1 MSFNYTPYPAPQA
14 AVRVLRPVV
23 PNNMREANMRSDM
36 QYLQAMA
43 HQLFAMGMETPQDF
57 DVIVTSGAISV
68 PPQPHTPVQTR
79 QFARPP
85 VPIVPMA
92 FPMTQSQGQAQQSQN
107 TNNNQG
113 FDEHNYFVADDIPQ
127 RGLSNDVIAAIPIR
141 IVRGRAKTELC
152 AICHE
157 NFESE
162 RFQKQLVCGH
172 GFHAHC
178 IGEWLSRNTR
188 CPTCRDVVKTPRHN

>member
-1 MSFNYTPYPAPQA
+1 MSFNYTTTTPQA
-14 AVRVLRPVV
+14 AVRVMRPVG
-23 PNNMREANMRSDM
+23 PANHITPANIRSDLQYM
-36 QYLQAMA
+36 QALA
-43 HQLFAMGMETPQDF
+43 HQLFAVGMETPQDF
-57 DVIVTSGAISV
+57 DMIVTSGAISV
-68 PPQPHTPVQTR
+68 PPSQQHHQQQQQQQPQFQTR
-79 QFARPP
+79 PYTRPP

-92 FPMTQSQGQAQQSQN
+92 PYAPVAHQV
-107 TNNNQG
+107 

-127 RGLSNDVIAAIPIR
+127 RGLTNDQIAAIPIR
-141 IVRGRAKTELC
+141 IVRGHAKTENC

-178 IGEWLSRNTR
+178 IGEWLSRNMR
-188 CPTCRDVVKTPRHN
+188 CPTCRDLVKTPRNN